1 MQKILTSAIL
11 ALSFLSILSL
21 PAHAGDGLYVGA
33 GLGLSSSPD
42 VTASGTSGGKVVFDY
57 STMGAAVV
65 GYDYGTNWRAE
76 AEISRRAAGLKSVAA
91 TAASGEALA
100 TSLMVNALYDLDVD
114 SVVKP
119 YVGVGVGLADVNIKN
134 GTPFGGSLI
143 NKSDSV
149 AAAQGI
155 VGASYA
161 MNDKIDL
168 FGDYRYYKTAK
179 ADFTTAVGTKT
190 SMDFS
195 AHSAMVGL
203 RFSFGGSAG
212 MSPRQGEAASSLES
226 QTTQLVENE
235 SKESPLTQPAPPA
248 PHVAKVEPV
257 VAEAAVAEATVD
269 ATPERTLPTA
279 YTVFFDLNKADLKPE
294 GHKII
299 ETVAQNAKAMKLT
312 RIDLTGHTDSSG
324 DDKYNVGLSKR
335 RADAVRAAFVALG
348 FDEAE
353 ILVLAKGETSPIVKT
368 PDGKYAPKNRR
379 VEIVLP

>member
-1 MQKILTSAIL
+1 MQRLLTSTIL
-11 ALSFLSILSL
+11 AFSFLPILSYS
-21 PAHAGDGLYVGA
+21 AQAGDGLYVGA

-42 VTASGTSGGKVVFDY
+42 VTASGTSGGKVVFDN

-100 TSLMVNALYDLDVD
+100 TSLMVNAIYDLDVD

-134 GTPFGGSLI
+134 GTPFGGSSI

-149 AAAQGI
+149 TAAQGI

-190 SMDFS
+190 SMDFT

-212 MSPRQGEAASSLES
+212 MNPSQAEAASSLDS

-235 SKESPLTQPAPPA
+235 PKESPLTQPAPPA
-248 PHVAKVEPV
+248 PQAAKVEPV
-257 VAEAAVAEATVD
+257 VVAEAAVD
-269 ATPERTLPTA
+269 AIPERTLPTA

-312 RIDLTGHTDSSG
+312 RMDLTGHTDSSG

-335 RADAVRAAFVALG
+335 RAEAVRAAFVALG

-353 ILVLAKGETSPIVKT
+353 IMVLAKGETSPIVKT